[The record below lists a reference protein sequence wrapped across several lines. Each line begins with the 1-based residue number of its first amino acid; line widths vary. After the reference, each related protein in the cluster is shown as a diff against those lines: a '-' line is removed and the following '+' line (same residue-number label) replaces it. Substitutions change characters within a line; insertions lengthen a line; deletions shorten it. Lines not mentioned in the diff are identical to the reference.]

1 MIGLCRTDEMANNLK
16 LNYWETLKFTNL
28 QKYIKFLSLFST
40 KSRFC
45 QIQVEYLLNKVSTY
59 KVYVEECIQTFI
71 GKYTVHTNGF
81 QSSMYKFVF
90 KNRLNLSKRNLKFEL
105 KRNFDFVDFV
115 GYCDLASLKKV
126 HPDNKKSWGENTGQP
141 KSARAFC
148 CLGLWK
154 MKISHFP

>member
-45 QIQVEYLLNKVSTY
+45 QIWLEYLLNKVSTY

-105 KRNFDFVDFV
+105 KRNFDFFEIDISNSKKYRVTLDSSKNRVQRDRRFV
-115 GYCDLASLKKV
+115 FSI
-126 HPDNKKSWGENTGQP
+126 
-141 KSARAFC
+141 RAP
-148 CLGLWK
+148 LLLL
-154 MKISHFP
+154 

>member
-105 KRNFDFVDFV
+105 KRNFDFVEF
-115 GYCDLASLKKV
+115 CWILWPSLTQKSSTRKQEIMTRKYWTTKK
-126 HPDNKKSWGENTGQP
+126 
-141 KSARAFC
+141 C
-148 CLGLWK
+148 
-154 MKISHFP
+154 